1 MAVGYSRTDAA
12 RAATRQNLVGRVA
25 LRPAAPRSASQREAR
40 HLEIRTRLLPF
51 SRGKQAGQAV
61 ASGAIICSQ
70 ILTGYKFSGLTRIRR
85 LRITKMKHIANIL
98 LIASTFIAADVRG
111 QGFVYLSNTNQTVN
125 SSDWTTGEIWIP
137 FTTGANASSYLL
149 DSVTVL
155 FASNDN
161 PVATT
166 AAVFDYSSSSYT
178 DFYSGIEIGSAGY
191 YTFAPNTPI
200 SLAADSHYA
209 ILIFQ
214 SDALSS
220 VTANWSFITS
230 SAVTSVVDWST
241 SLTDGT

>member
-1 MAVGYSRTDAA
+1 
-12 RAATRQNLVGRVA
+12 
-25 LRPAAPRSASQREAR
+25 
-40 HLEIRTRLLPF
+40 
-51 SRGKQAGQAV
+51 
-61 ASGAIICSQ
+61 
-70 ILTGYKFSGLTRIRR
+70 
-85 LRITKMKHIANIL
+85 MKHIANIL
-98 LIASTFIAADVRG
+98 LIAGTFIAADIRG

-125 SSDWTTGEIWIP
+125 SSDWTSGEIGIP
-137 FTTGANASSYLL
+137 FMTGANASGYLL
-149 DSVTVL
+149 DSVTIL

-230 SAVTSVVDWST
+230 SAVTSVDDWST
-241 SLTDGT
+241 SLTDGTEIPLFAISATSIAPAPEPATVSLVCLGAFVFIIFQRRTPPSQMTGCKSHSLHFD